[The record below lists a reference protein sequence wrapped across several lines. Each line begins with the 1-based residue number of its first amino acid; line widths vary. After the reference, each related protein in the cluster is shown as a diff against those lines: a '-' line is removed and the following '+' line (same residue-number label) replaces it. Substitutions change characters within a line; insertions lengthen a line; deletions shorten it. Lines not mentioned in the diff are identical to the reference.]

1 MSFSDKDIHLVDILG
16 IFSASNK
23 HSRNWG
29 KIYSLSQQYILN
41 VLLSRYQSSTAKEFQ
56 SLTFDAF
63 FCFFCP
69 SRMNSQVEKAI
80 KVLQKIKPESTQ
92 DLIEKKQN
100 IWVQFTV
107 KKMNDKQKIKP
118 ILIPLAEPLQEYNI
132 CLFTKDP
139 QHDYKQY
146 ASNNVKVMGITKLK
160 QKYATFEQKRLLLKS
175 YDLFLCD
182 SRIVEFMPKLLGK
195 HFFAKKKHPI
205 VIDFS
210 KNVES
215 QIENVKNST
224 VLHLTKGVSTYV

>member
-1 MSFSDKDIHLVDILG
+1 
-16 IFSASNK
+16 
-23 HSRNWG
+23 
-29 KIYSLSQQYILN
+29 
-41 VLLSRYQSSTAKEFQ
+41 
-56 SLTFDAF
+56 
-63 FCFFCP
+63 
-69 SRMNSQVEKAI
+69 MNSQVEKAI

-92 DLIEKKQN
+92 DLIEKKPN

-118 ILIPLAEPLQEYNI
+118 ILIPLSEPLQEYNI

-175 YDLFLCD
+175 HDLFLCD

-205 VIDFS
+205 VIDFT
-210 KNVES
+210 KHVES